1 MKSCWV
7 GCGGW
12 RIRKFWKRGRN
23 TLYQP
28 SLHLSNNELYA
39 FFSGKGD
46 LLKIIYNAQLPPLES
61 TTGCGISKH
70 DYWYLITVSLTS
82 SQISWLHMRLRR
94 SLTSIQTAVIDDRA
108 ASVASRWQSVNNPLS
123 NVTDRRKTPGVLNV
137 KDCADFNKNALLSFT
152 VFVILSVFSAF
163 QKINEWMN
171 GKRIYET
178 IGPIKGVRSG
188 QFT

>member
-123 NVTDRRKTPGVLNV
+123 NVIDRRKHPECSTSRTVQILTKMP
-137 KDCADFNKNALLSFT
+137 CFHLL
-152 VFVILSVFSAF
+152 FSWSCLF
-163 QKINEWMN
+163 FLRFRK
-171 GKRIYET
+171 
-178 IGPIKGVRSG
+178 
-188 QFT
+188 